1 MTAKITKAQE
11 IKRLTTPLT
20 FKQSRAYDCEGNL
33 IGCVETLSD
42 VKCYCVTDLESFE
55 KTIEELK

>member
-42 VKCYCVTDLESFE
+42 VKYVMSLDRAYLLTVR
-55 KTIEELK
+55 